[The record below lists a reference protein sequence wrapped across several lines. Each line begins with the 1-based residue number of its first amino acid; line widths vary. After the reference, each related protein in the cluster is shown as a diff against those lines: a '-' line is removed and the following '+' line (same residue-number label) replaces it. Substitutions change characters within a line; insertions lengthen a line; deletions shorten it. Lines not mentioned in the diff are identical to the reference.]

1 VEGPECDLVAA
12 HDGVPGHVRVIE
24 TPREQHILYAL
35 ALMCS
40 QYLTEEREGR
50 EVLDHLCM
58 GAGEEAYKM
67 LEAFGLIEV
76 EGRGATWTQAGSDLM
91 DLRLNQMQF
100 PQ

>member
-1 VEGPECDLVAA
+1 MTA
-12 HDGVPGHVRVIE
+12 IE
-24 TPREQHILYAL
+24 NPREQHILYAL

-40 QYLTEEREGR
+40 QYLAEKHQGR

-58 GAGEEAYKM
+58 GAGEEAYKV
-67 LEAFGLIEV
+67 LEAYGLIEV
-76 EGRGATWTQAGSDLM
+76 EGRGATWTQAGTELM

>member
-1 VEGPECDLVAA
+1 MSGRVK
-12 HDGVPGHVRVIE
+12 VIE

-40 QYLTEEREGR
+40 QYLTEQHDGH

-58 GAGEEAYKM
+58 GAGEEAYKV
-67 LEAFGLIEV
+67 LEAYGLIEV
-76 EGRGATWTQAGSDLM
+76 EGRGATWTQAGADLM
-91 DLRLNQMQF
+91 DLGLNQMQF